1 MGKGYMRKRVY
12 GVYGKVVYRERVY
25 GDGVYGNGVYGN
37 GVYGNGVYGNGVY
50 GNGVYGNGVYG
61 EGVVKCYDREKGSCW
76 VSNVYYSVRINYT
89 WTMTTRSSSGCGQ
102 THMMSL

>member
-1 MGKGYMRKRVY
+1 MRMGCMGKGYMRKRVY

-61 EGVVKCYDREKGSCW
+61 NGVYGKGVVKCYDCEKG
-76 VSNVYYSVRINYT
+76 RINYT